1 MKKDITIA
9 MLVALLSLCMF
20 SCSEDDGEGGEF
32 DNWKERNETY
42 FNNLYNKAKG
52 STTGTWRSYKS
63 YALEES
69 AATSAQDHI
78 VVEVLKEGT
87 GTVSPIFSD
96 VVKIHYRGN
105 LIPTASFPLG
115 YQFDS
120 SWFGDYNLDT
130 MSPVS
135 GKVSSYLK
143 GFSTALMKMH
153 AGDRWRVYIPAALG
167 YGSTSPST
175 SIPAYST
182 LVFDITLVSFEN
194 AE

>member
-1 MKKDITIA
+1 MKKEKIIL
-9 MLVALLSLCMF
+9 MLVALLSFCMF

-52 STTGTWRSYKS
+52 STSGTWRSYSS
-63 YALEES
+63 YTLEES
-69 AATSAQDHI
+69 AATSAEDHI

-87 GTVSPIFSD
+87 GTESPIYTD
-96 VVKIHYRGN
+96 VVKVHYRGN
-105 LIPTASFPLG
+105 LMPSASFPSG

-120 SWFGDYNLDT
+120 SWYGEYNLDT
-130 MSPVS
+130 MVPVS
-135 GKVSSYLK
+135 SMASSFIK
-143 GFSTALMKMH
+143 GFTTALMKMH
-153 AGDRWRVYIPAALG
+153 AGDRWRVYVPAALA
-167 YGSTSPST
+167 YGSSSPST
-175 SIPAYST
+175 TIPAYST